1 MARVFFTRAARDDL
15 IDIWT
20 HIAEDDPSAADR
32 VLDRL
37 DEVASHLA
45 DNPQMG
51 PARDDIRPG
60 LRYLVSGSYLLLYRI
75 VGDDIEIVRA
85 VHGRRD
91 LYGALLHKSA
101 DGRTS
106 PFPGQTYP
114 ATSVMGVP
122 SAVNPFRTAT
132 RTWNSAT

>member
-1 MARVFFTRAARDDL
+1 MSRVVYTRAAREDL

-20 HIAEDDPSAADR
+20 HVAKDDPVAADR

-37 DEVASHLA
+37 DEAASNLIQ
-45 DNPQMG
+45 NPEMG

-75 VGDDIEIVRA
+75 LGDDVEIVRA

-91 LYGALLHKSA
+91 LYGL
-101 DGRTS
+101 
-106 PFPGQTYP
+106 F
-114 ATSVMGVP
+114 
-122 SAVNPFRTAT
+122 
-132 RTWNSAT
+132 

>member
-1 MARVFFTRAARDDL
+1 MPQVFFTRAAREDL

-20 HIAEDDPSAADR
+20 HIAADDPAAADR

-60 LRYLVSGSYLLLYRI
+60 LRYLVIGSYLLLYRTT
-75 VGDDIEIVRA
+75 DDGVEIVRA

-91 LYGALLHKSA
+91 LYGL
-101 DGRTS
+101 
-106 PFPGQTYP
+106 F
-114 ATSVMGVP
+114 
-122 SAVNPFRTAT
+122 
-132 RTWNSAT
+132 

>member
-1 MARVFFTRAARDDL
+1 MPQVFFTRAARDDL
-15 IDIWT
+15 IDIWV
-20 HIAEDDPSAADR
+20 HIAEDDPTAADR

-91 LYGALLHKSA
+91 LYGLI
-101 DGRTS
+101 
-106 PFPGQTYP
+106 
-114 ATSVMGVP
+114 
-122 SAVNPFRTAT
+122 
-132 RTWNSAT
+132 

>member
-1 MARVFFTRAARDDL
+1 MPQVFYTRAAREDL

-20 HIAEDDPSAADR
+20 HIARDDPAAADR

-37 DEVASHLA
+37 DEVAAQLG

-75 VGDDIEIVRA
+75 DGDDIEIVRA

-91 LYGALLHKSA
+91 LYGL
-101 DGRTS
+101 
-106 PFPGQTYP
+106 F
-114 ATSVMGVP
+114 
-122 SAVNPFRTAT
+122 
-132 RTWNSAT
+132 

>member
-1 MARVFFTRAARDDL
+1 MAWVFFTRAARDDL

-20 HIAEDDPSAADR
+20 HVADDDPSAADR
-32 VLDRL
+32 ILDRL

-45 DNPQMG
+45 DNPHMG
-51 PARDDIRPG
+51 SARDDIRPG

-91 LYGALLHKSA
+91 LYGL
-101 DGRTS
+101 
-106 PFPGQTYP
+106 F
-114 ATSVMGVP
+114 
-122 SAVNPFRTAT
+122 
-132 RTWNSAT
+132 

>member
-1 MARVFFTRAARDDL
+1 MRRLFCTRAARDDL

-20 HIAEDDPSAADR
+20 HIAADDPTAADR
-32 VLDRL
+32 ILDRL

-75 VGDDIEIVRA
+75 DGDGIEIVRA

-91 LYGALLHKSA
+91 LYGL
-101 DGRTS
+101 
-106 PFPGQTYP
+106 F
-114 ATSVMGVP
+114 
-122 SAVNPFRTAT
+122 
-132 RTWNSAT
+132 

>member
-15 IDIWT
+15 IGIWT
-20 HIAEDDPSAADR
+20 HIAADDLAAADR

-37 DEVASHLA
+37 DEVAAHLA
-45 DNPQMG
+45 SNPQMG

-75 VGDDIEIVRA
+75 DGDDIEIVRA

-91 LYGALLHKSA
+91 LYGL
-101 DGRTS
+101 
-106 PFPGQTYP
+106 F
-114 ATSVMGVP
+114 
-122 SAVNPFRTAT
+122 
-132 RTWNSAT
+132 

>member
-1 MARVFFTRAARDDL
+1 MRVYFTRAAREDL
-15 IDIWT
+15 IAIWT
-20 HIAEDDPSAADR
+20 HIAAADR

-37 DEVASHLA
+37 EEAASHLA

-75 VGDDIEIVRA
+75 ADGGIEIVRA

-91 LYGALLHKSA
+91 LYGLI
-101 DGRTS
+101 
-106 PFPGQTYP
+106 
-114 ATSVMGVP
+114 
-122 SAVNPFRTAT
+122 
-132 RTWNSAT
+132 

>member
-1 MARVFFTRAARDDL
+1 MSRVVFTRAASEDL

-20 HIAEDDPSAADR
+20 HIATDDPAAADR

-37 DEVASHLA
+37 DEAASDLTQ
-45 DNPQMG
+45 NLEMG

-75 VGDDIEIVRA
+75 LGDDIEIVRV

-91 LYGALLHKSA
+91 LYGV
-101 DGRTS
+101 
-106 PFPGQTYP
+106 F
-114 ATSVMGVP
+114 
-122 SAVNPFRTAT
+122 
-132 RTWNSAT
+132 

>member
-1 MARVFFTRAARDDL
+1 MPRVFFTRAAREDL

-20 HIAEDDPSAADR
+20 HIAADDPAAADR

-37 DEVASHLA
+37 DEAAAHMA
-45 DNPQMG
+45 DNPLMG

-75 VGDDIEIVRA
+75 TEDGVEIVRA

-91 LYGALLHKSA
+91 LYGLI
-101 DGRTS
+101 
-106 PFPGQTYP
+106 
-114 ATSVMGVP
+114 
-122 SAVNPFRTAT
+122 
-132 RTWNSAT
+132 